1 MNKVEAKSF
10 ILELARHGS
19 QRRAAVA
26 MGLAQSTVS
35 GRFNK
40 ARDIL
45 GAKVVDQLMGGATA
59 ATSATAATQT
69 NPALAHRDF
78 IVAVSKAGSERR
90 AAAAMG
96 LSKDTLSERLAEARK
111 VLGEDT
117 VAKLLK
123 GENVVIAATIPA
135 ETGSAVAAP
144 TATVLAPTPAARRD
158 PEALAE
164 AITSGNAEAMAR
176 QMAEE
181 EVRRLR
187 TVVQGLNKK
196 VLTDEQVRKT
206 IFEIA
211 HSKPTIPAWLSAPSA
226 HSGADSVIGVPILF
240 GSDWHWG
247 EVVNPNEIGGV
258 NEYNLDIARARL
270 RRLIDTTID
279 LLTNHMVN
287 PQYPG
292 IVFGL
297 GGDMVSGDIH
307 DELSET
313 NEMPIMPIVLDLV
326 DHLYVAIKRLKE
338 VFGRVFL
345 PCVAGNHGRN
355 THKVRSKEF
364 NYNSF
369 DWLIYQQLDK
379 LFAEDPDVVFFI
391 PDGTDALV
399 SIAGHK
405 YLFSHGNQF
414 RGGDGMVGALG
425 PIMRGDHKKRG
436 RNAQVGQEYDT
447 LVIGHWHQLVQM
459 KRVIVNGSLIG
470 YNEYAYTSNFGYE
483 PPQQALWV
491 SHPSHG
497 ITFSM
502 PVNVGEDFGKKKR
515 AGADQPWVAFHE
527 VKKAA

>member
-1 MNKVEAKSF
+1 MKKTEATRF
-10 ILELARHGS
+10 ITELASHPN
-19 QRRAAVA
+19 QRRAAAA

-35 GRFNK
+35 GRYNK
-40 ARDIL
+40 AR
-45 GAKVVDQLMGGATA
+45 
-59 ATSATAATQT
+59 
-69 NPALAHRDF
+69 
-78 IVAVSKAGSERR
+78 E
-90 AAAAMG
+90 
-96 LSKDTLSERLAEARK
+96 
-111 VLGEDT
+111 VLGD
-117 VAKLLK
+117 
-123 GENVVIAATIPA
+123 A
-135 ETGSAVAAP
+135 ETDKLMHKGAIARGDAAP
-144 TATVLAPTPAARRD
+144 GSMPTTPAAAGVRRA
-158 PEALAE
+158 PVAE
-164 AITSGNAEAMAR
+164 AVIDAIENGNTAGMAK
-176 QMAEE
+176 QMLEE
-181 EVRRLR
+181 QVRRLKA
-187 TVVQGLNKK
+187 QNKTLAEQ
-196 VLTDEQVRKT
+196 VMTDEHVRQH
-206 IFEIA
+206 IFAIA
-211 HSKPTIPAWLSAPSA
+211 HSKPAIPEWLSVPARGS
-226 HSGADSVIGVPILF
+226 HDSMPGVPILF

-247 EVVNPNEIGGV
+247 EVVKPSEIGGV
-258 NEYNLDIARARL
+258 NEYNLTIARERL
-270 RRLIDTTID
+270 TRLINTTVD

-287 PQYPG
+287 PHYPG
-292 IVFGL
+292 IVFAL

-379 LFAEDPDVVFFI
+379 LFADDADVVFFI

-502 PVNVGEDFGKKKR
+502 PVNVGEDFGKKNR
-515 AGADQPWVAFHE
+515 AGTDQPWVAFHE

>member
-1 MNKVEAKSF
+1 MNKAEAKSF
-10 ILELARHGS
+10 IIELARHGN
-19 QRRAAVA
+19 QRRAAKA

-40 ARDIL
+40 ARDTL
-45 GAKVVDQLMGGATA
+45 GADVVHQLMGTATA
-59 ATSATAATQT
+59 TTKTSVKTPVTQT

-78 IVAVSKAGSERR
+78 VVAVVKAGSERR

-96 LSKDTLSERLAEARK
+96 LTKDALSERLAEARK

-117 VAKLLK
+117 VAKLMK
-123 GENVVIAATIPA
+123 GESVTIAATVPVVDHPIIGKA
-135 ETGSAVAAP
+135 IDDAIG
-144 TATVLAPTPAARRD
+144 RGKK
-158 PEALAE
+158 EAIAD
-164 AITSGNAEAMAR
+164 AITSGNAEAVDR
-176 QMAEE
+176 ELVDQEN
-181 EVRRLR
+181 RRLR
-187 TVVQGLNKK
+187 ARVQQLAKQA
-196 VLTDEQVRKT
+196 LTDELVRRQ

-211 HSKPTIPAWLSAPSA
+211 HSKPSIPAWLSAPTT
-226 HSGADSVIGVPILF
+226 HGAGDSVIGVPILF

-247 EVVNPNEIGGV
+247 EVVNPDEIGGI

-270 RRLIDTTID
+270 NRLIETTID

-364 NYNSF
+364 NFNSF
-369 DWLIYQQLDK
+369 DWLIYQQLDR
-379 LFAEDPDVVFFI
+379 LFADDPDVVFFI
-391 PDGTDALV
+391 PGGTDALV
-399 SIAGHK
+399 SIAGHR
-405 YLFSHGNQF
+405 YLFTHGNQF
-414 RGGDGMVGALG
+414 RGGDGLIGALG
-425 PIMRGDHKKRG
+425 PIVRGDHKKRG
-436 RNAQVGQEYDT
+436 RNQQVGQEYDT

-483 PPQQALWV
+483 PPQQALWI
-491 SHPSHG
+491 SNPHHG

-515 AGADQPWVAFHE
+515 ASKDQPWVAFHE

>member
-1 MNKVEAKSF
+1 MNKAEAKSF
-10 ILELARHGS
+10 ITELARHGS
-19 QRRAAVA
+19 QRRAASA
-26 MGLAQSTVS
+26 MGLAQSTIS

-45 GAKVVDQLMGGATA
+45 GEAVVDQLMGTASSAAAKTVATK
-59 ATSATAATQT
+59 TVATQT

-78 IVAVSKAGSERR
+78 IVAVAKAGSERR

-96 LSKDTLSERLAEARK
+96 LSKDVMSERLAEARK

-117 VAKLLK
+117 VAKLMK
-123 GENVVIAATIPA
+123 GETVAIAATVPVA
-135 ETGSAVAAP
+135 AAPVSAAVARR
-144 TATVLAPTPAARRD
+144 TA
-158 PEALAE
+158 AE
-164 AITSGNAEAMAR
+164 AVVEAAASGNAEAMA
-176 QMAEE
+176 QQVVSEE
-181 EVRRLR
+181 NRRLR
-187 TVVQGLNKK
+187 TLVQSLSKK
-196 VLTDEQVRKT
+196 VLTDEQVRKE
-206 IFEIA
+206 IFQIA
-211 HSKPTIPAWLSAPSA
+211 HSKPSIPDWLSSPAP
-226 HSGADSVIGVPILF
+226 HGASDSVIGVPILF

-247 EVVNPNEIGGV
+247 EVVNPAEIGGV

-326 DHLYVAIKRLKE
+326 DHLYIAIKRLKE

-369 DWLIYQQLDK
+369 DWLIYQQLDR
-379 LFAEDPDVVFFI
+379 LFSDDPDVVFFI
-391 PDGTDALV
+391 PHGTDALV

>member
-1 MNKVEAKSF
+1 MNKAEAKSF
-10 ILELARHGS
+10 IIELARHGN
-19 QRRAAVA
+19 QRRAAKA

-40 ARDIL
+40 ARDVL
-45 GAKVVDQLMGGATA
+45 GADVVDHLMGNTTSA
-59 ATSATAATQT
+59 ATKPATTQT
-69 NPALAHRDF
+69 NPALAHRYF
-78 IVAVSKAGSERR
+78 IVSVVKAGSERR
-90 AAAAMG
+90 AAAALG
-96 LSKDTLSERLAEARK
+96 LSKDALSERMAEARK

-123 GENVVIAATIPA
+123 GENVVIAATVPA
-135 ETGSAVAAP
+135 AAAP
-144 TATVLAPTPAARRD
+144 DHTIVGKAIDEGIARGKA
-158 PEALAE
+158 EALAE
-164 AITSGNAEAMAR
+164 AVASGNAEAMA
-176 QMAEE
+176 QQVVSEE
-181 EVRRLR
+181 NRRLR
-187 TVVQGLNKK
+187 TLVQSLSKK
-196 VLTDEQVRKT
+196 VLTDEQVRKQ

-211 HSKPTIPAWLSAPSA
+211 HSKPSIPAWLSAPST
-226 HSGADSVIGVPILF
+226 HSGTDSVIGVPILF

-247 EVVNPNEIGGV
+247 EVVNPAEIGGV

-405 YLFSHGNQF
+405 YLFTHGNQF

-425 PIMRGDHKKRG
+425 PIVRGDHKKRG
-436 RNAQVGQEYDT
+436 RNQQVGQEYDT

-491 SHPSHG
+491 SHPNHG

>member
-1 MNKVEAKSF
+1 MNKAEAKSF
-10 ILELARHGS
+10 LTALASHGS

-26 MGLAQSTVS
+26 MNLAQSTIS
-35 GRFNK
+35 ARFNK
-40 ARDIL
+40 ARDVL
-45 GAKVVDQLMGGATA
+45 GARHTAVLMGGVAADKKSSADKSDTTA
-59 ATSATAATQT
+59 PQ
-69 NPALAHRDF
+69 
-78 IVAVSKAGSERR
+78 AVVPVSR
-90 AAAAMG
+90 AAAA
-96 LSKDTLSERLAEARK
+96 AAVVEA
-111 VLGEDT
+111 
-117 VAKLLK
+117 
-123 GENVVIAATIPA
+123 AA
-135 ETGSAVAAP
+135 
-144 TATVLAPTPAARRD
+144 
-158 PEALAE
+158 
-164 AITSGNAEAMAR
+164 SGNAEAMA
-176 QMAEE
+176 QQVVSEE
-181 EVRRLR
+181 NRRLR
-187 TVVQGLNKK
+187 TLVQSLSKK
-196 VLTDEQVRKT
+196 VLTDEQVRKQ

-211 HSKPTIPAWLSAPSA
+211 HSKPNIPTWLSEPIA
-226 HSGADSVIGVPILF
+226 HGVGESVIGVPILF

-247 EVVNPNEIGGV
+247 EVVNPHEIGGV
-258 NEYNLDIARARL
+258 NEYNLGIAQARL

-326 DHLYVAIKRLKE
+326 DHLYVAINRLKE
-338 VFGRVFL
+338 AFGRVFL

-369 DWLIYQQLDK
+369 DWLIYQHLDR
-379 LFAEDPDVVFFI
+379 LFANDPDVVFFI

-405 YLFSHGNQF
+405 YLFTHGNQF
-414 RGGDGMVGALG
+414 RSFGDSMIGALG
-425 PIMRGDHKKRG
+425 PVIRGDHKKRG
-436 RNAQVGQEYDT
+436 RNSQVGQEYDT
-447 LVIGHWHQLVQM
+447 IVLGHFHQLAQM
-459 KRVIVNGSLIG
+459 KRFIMNGSLIG
-470 YNEYAYTSNFGYE
+470 YNEYAYSSNFGYE
-483 PPQQALWV
+483 PPQQALWI
-491 SHPSHG
+491 SHPTHG

-515 AGADQPWVAFHE
+515 GGVDQPWVAFHD

>member
-1 MNKVEAKSF
+1 MNKAEAKSF
-10 ILELARHGS
+10 IIELARHGN
-19 QRRAAVA
+19 QRRAATA
-26 MGLAQSTVS
+26 MGLAQSTIS

-40 ARDIL
+40 ARDVL
-45 GAKVVDQLMGGATA
+45 GAAVVDQLMANPTAGATA
-59 ATSATAATQT
+59 DANAVRAS
-69 NPALAHRDF
+69 RDF
-78 IVAVSKAGSERR
+78 VLAVVGHGTQRR

-96 LSKDTLSERLAEARK
+96 LSQSTLSERMAEARK
-111 VLGEDT
+111 VLGEDV

-123 GENVVIAATIPA
+123 GETVAIATPATPTAAAPA
-135 ETGSAVAAP
+135 AAVAVAAS
-144 TATVLAPTPAARRD
+144 AARRS
-158 PEALAE
+158 PEDLAE

-196 VLTDEQVRKT
+196 VLTDEQVRKS

-226 HSGADSVIGVPILF
+226 HSGTDSVIGVPILF

-515 AGADQPWVAFHE
+515 AGKDQPWVAFHE